1 MPGDFRRAPPLTILG
16 LAIASIHPQP
26 ASLMFVNKTKLP
38 HVLLPEHYSS
48 PTQHE
53 LELEGLFRPQWHWVG
68 SLHDAREDGDF
79 FTRELLGVPIL
90 VRNHQG
96 AYHCYLNV
104 CPHRHSTL
112 SSERSG
118 NCPTLKCQYHG
129 WEFDVDGS
137 SGRIP
142 DAKHFRPMSGGPE
155 CLKKFSVAVHGP
167 LIFVSLEPSCPSL
180 PDQFQPFDEVSS
192 EFPGDRWA
200 HAETWH
206 YDFPANWKVVAEN
219 TVESYHLESVH
230 TDSFR
235 FEPEDEIEHEIHEGG
250 TIMRATIH
258 ATPRARQFARWVTS
272 QLHPGCSPQ
281 YRMHHLFP
289 HLFLMRTDA
298 MLQAMTLMPTSA
310 TSCRATVSVFTLRR
324 EYETPWS
331 RLLTRFWGRI
341 KTSAV
346 KKILAEDAS
355 LYPGIQTGMEHSP
368 FKGCVSTR
376 EELVH
381 AFQHHVS
388 QKCGLSIEPDRAA
401 ATSVEELSQ

>member
-1 MPGDFRRAPPLTILG
+1 
-16 LAIASIHPQP
+16 
-26 ASLMFVNKTKLP
+26 MFVNKSKLP
-38 HVLLPEHYSS
+38 HLLLPEHYCSQS
-48 PTQHE
+48 QYE
-53 LELEGLFRPQWHWVG
+53 VEKEAMFLPQWHWVG
-68 SLHDAREDGDF
+68 SLHDAPGDGDF
-79 FTRELLGVPIL
+79 FTRELFGVPIL

-96 AYHCYLNV
+96 AYHCFLNV

-112 SSERSG
+112 SSECAG
-118 NCPTLKCQYHG
+118 NNPTLKCQYHG
-129 WEFDVDGS
+129 WEFNVDGS

-142 DAKHFRPMSGGPE
+142 DAKNFRPMSGGPE
-155 CLKKFSVAVHGP
+155 CLKKFALAVHGP
-167 LIFVSLEPSCPSL
+167 LIFVSLDPSCPPL
-180 PDQFQPFDEVSS
+180 TEQFAPFASVTNEFSS
-192 EFPGDRWA
+192 DRWA

-235 FEPEDEIEHEIHEGG
+235 FEPEDAIEHEIHDGG
-250 TIMRATIH
+250 TIMRATIKSSPWS
-258 ATPRARQFARWVTS
+258 TRFFDWVTTRI
-272 QLHPGCSPQ
+272 QPGCSPQ

-289 HLFLMRTDA
+289 HLFLMRTDV
-298 MLQAMTLMPTSA
+298 MLQAMVLMPTSS
-310 TSCRATVSVFTLRR
+310 TTCRATVSVFVLRR
-324 EYETPWS
+324 EHETIWS
-331 RLLTRFWGRI
+331 KWLTRFWGRV

-381 AFQHHVS
+381 ALQNHVAE
-388 QKCGLSIEPDRAA
+388 KCGLRSEASRDEVPVRVDAPVSNEGGR
-401 ATSVEELSQ
+401 